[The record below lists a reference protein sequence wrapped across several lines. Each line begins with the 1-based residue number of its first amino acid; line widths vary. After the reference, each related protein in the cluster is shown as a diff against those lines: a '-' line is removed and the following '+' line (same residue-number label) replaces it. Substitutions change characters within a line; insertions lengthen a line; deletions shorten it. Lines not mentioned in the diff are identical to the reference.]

1 MEPERVRMFNLSSA
15 MASNFVEAAEEMT
28 NQIQN
33 LGSNP
38 LKNLTT

>member
-1 MEPERVRMFNLSSA
+1 MFNLSSA

-28 NQIQN
+28 NQILN